1 MPTEGEI
8 IVWGVVSLRAHRV
21 HWALQELGL
30 DYRVEPVQSRT
41 GETWTP
47 EYMALNPRQKI
58 PCMQDGDLVISES
71 AAILNHLFRCYGEGR
86 GVFLPSTPAEK
97 AASDEWSYT
106 VMTEMD
112 AHSLYLIRRHRG
124 LADLYGEAPVAV
136 DAAVEYFQKQLA
148 AVRPRIAAIENCL
161 FGDRLGV
168 ADILLTSVLDW
179 AVKYEI
185 AIDPDSTRYLNRM
198 LARPAYQRAWETCA
212 LPEGVEKGA

>member
-1 MPTEGEI
+1 MTDHGPI
-8 IVWGVVSLRAHRV
+8 VVWGVVSLRVHRV

-30 DYRVEPVQSRT
+30 DYKVEPVQSRT

-71 AAILNHLFRCYGEGR
+71 AAILNHLFRSYGSGR
-86 GVFLPSTPAEK
+86 DVFLPSTPAEM

-112 AHSLYLIRRHRG
+112 SHSLYLIRRHRD
-124 LADLYGEAPVAV
+124 LPHLYGEAPVAV
-136 DAAVEYFQKQLA
+136 ESAIAYFQKQLA
-148 AVRPRIAAIENCL
+148 AVRPRIAGTENCL

-179 AVKYEI
+179 AVKYGI
-185 AIDPDSTRYLNRM
+185 GIDPDSTAYLERM
-198 LARPAYQRAWETCA
+198 QARPAYKRAWDTCA
-212 LPEGVEKGA
+212 LPEGVKKGA